1 MNDLMNEGD
10 MEETEK
16 INVVPLADLTL
27 VLLIILMV
35 LSPMISQSMIRV
47 ATPPVQSTG
56 GTGETTEPGEEKI
69 PLLISISEKGYALNN
84 VPFEELD
91 SLFASLKEKLLEDSG
106 RPVMVMASESVFVG
120 QVVEVVDGAKQL
132 GAREVSLI
140 KSAVAETKK

>member
-47 ATPPVQSTG
+47 ATPPVQSSG
-56 GTGETTEPGEEKI
+56 GTGETTDPVEEKI

-84 VPFEELD
+84 VPFEGLD
-91 SLFASLKEKLLEDSG
+91 SLLGSLKEKLQEDSG

>member
-47 ATPPVQSTG
+47 ATPRVQASG
-56 GTGETTEPGEEKI
+56 GTGDSAEKSEEKV
-69 PLLISISEKGYALNN
+69 PLLISIGEKGYALNN
-84 VPFEELD
+84 VPFDGLD
-91 SLFASLKEKLLEDSG
+91 PLFASVKEKLDEDIG
-106 RPVMVMASESVFVG
+106 RPVIVSADDGVFVG
-120 QVVEVVDGAKQL
+120 QVVEAVDRAKQL

-140 KSAVAETKK
+140 KSVVPEKKK